1 MCNINSFL
9 FSHTEIV
16 LWFGQFY
23 RWSWT
28 QDFSRPERSRSET
41 RLGFKSMSLITLSWG
56 KPVNGSVLE
65 ENNVIF
71 NRYISPERSTL
82 MRGWEG
88 KENIVDSVSERLQ
101 KLKFDTFRLFSVL
114 DVSRK
119 WTTLFA
125 INKLLV
131 KMQKG
136 GNGVYIC
143 TQTRLTDATM
153 LLI

>member
-1 MCNINSFL
+1 
-9 FSHTEIV
+9 
-16 LWFGQFY
+16 
-23 RWSWT
+23 
-28 QDFSRPERSRSET
+28 
-41 RLGFKSMSLITLSWG
+41 
-56 KPVNGSVLE
+56 
-65 ENNVIF
+65 
-71 NRYISPERSTL
+71 

-114 DVSRK
+114 DGSRK

-136 GNGVYIC
+136 GNGAYIC